1 MNRLTRTKYF
11 KGREPT
17 LTDFEI
23 FCKSHGLRQS
33 EVVNDLIARFLK
45 ENERQQTLDAFPK
58 REDPVTRVFELASL
72 AAARSELTRILE
84 LVESNLEN
92 RHTFQLDMLR
102 ALKVA
107 EPIYLR
113 TRDVDLARLLQ
124 RAEVVP
130 KGNPTNMG

>member
-1 MNRLTRTKYF
+1 
-11 KGREPT
+11 
-17 LTDFEI
+17 
-23 FCKSHGLRQS
+23 
-33 EVVNDLIARFLK
+33 
-45 ENERQQTLDAFPK
+45 
-58 REDPVTRVFELASL
+58 
-72 AAARSELTRILE
+72 
-84 LVESNLEN
+84 
-92 RHTFQLDMLR
+92 MLR